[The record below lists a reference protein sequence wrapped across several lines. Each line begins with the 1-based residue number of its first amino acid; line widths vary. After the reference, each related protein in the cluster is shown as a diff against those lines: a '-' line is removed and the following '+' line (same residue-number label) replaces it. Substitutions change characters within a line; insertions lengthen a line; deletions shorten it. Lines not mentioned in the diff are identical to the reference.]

1 MEKIGLQIKQAREE
15 MGLTQQNLASS
26 LGMSTST
33 INKLENGK
41 LSSINTKLLRLIGEK
56 LNLVFEI

>member
-1 MEKIGLQIKQAREE
+1 MEKIGKQIKEAREA
-15 MGLTQQNLASS
+15 MNLTQQNLASS
-26 LGMSTST
+26 LNMSTST

-41 LSSINTKLLRLIGEK
+41 LESINTKLLKLIGEK

>member
-1 MEKIGLQIKQAREE
+1 MDKIGKQVKAARLS
-15 MGLTQQNLASS
+15 MALSQQDLASS

-41 LSSINTKLLRLIGEK
+41 LEGLNTKLLKLIGDK
-56 LNLVFEI
+56 LNLTFEI

>member
-1 MEKIGLQIKQAREE
+1 MEKIGVQIKTAREIKKIS
-15 MGLTQQNLASS
+15 QQNLASS

-41 LSSINTKLLRLIGEK
+41 LTGINTQLLKKIGDKLGLTFKI
-56 LNLVFEI
+56 